1 MSTFIFENLISEK
14 IISSSW
20 GLLNLLYPAAAGVGL
35 NLLLNRLLKP
45 RFGRPWL
52 TAAAI
57 PFLIHLATAMV
68 IGWEPGLQWSVP
80 GTWLLWYPVF
90 LLLLCSVFYKGP
102 AAAKLYLAVTFCT
115 FYLLTMQTMEHLG
128 YILFQMALHA
138 ELPPGDRELPVLI
151 FYTCPFFTGLPY
163 PDSFLRAVL
172 YNSVFFISLAVACV
186 LILISSRCLAVKLKR
201 RTWEMKWKEVVFLL
215 LPAGAGISFYIF
227 INFIKQVLFETA
239 AVELVKWYGPAFYLL
254 IPALTLGLMAAVL
267 YSCDIYEQLLVFGE
281 EKGKADMLENQVEQ
295 MEGHIQDIE
304 RLYTGIRSMKHDMQN
319 YLFDIRSLLSSRGI
333 RVEDDPEGLGAYFS
347 GIGEAL
353 DRMNAVYHTG
363 NPVTD
368 VVINEKYRQA
378 RSLGAQFTC
387 SFRFPEAYRISAF
400 DISIILNNALNN
412 ALEAC
417 ERLKEKN
424 PEAPL
429 SIQIEAY
436 CKNNV
441 FLMEITNTFD
451 GILKHAE
458 RERFLMTRK
467 EDPFEHG
474 LGFQNIRRCAEKY
487 FGTADYRY
495 SEDRFY
501 LTVMLQRVWKSE

>member
-1 MSTFIFENLISEK
+1 MNAFIFENLISEK
-14 IISSSW
+14 IISSPW

-35 NLLLNRLLKP
+35 ILLLNRLLKP

-57 PFLIHLATAMV
+57 PFLIHLVTAMV

-80 GTWLLWYPVF
+80 GTWLLWYPVI

-138 ELPPGDRELPVLI
+138 ELP
-151 FYTCPFFTGLPY
+151 Y
-163 PDSFLRAVL
+163 PDGFLRAVL
-172 YNSVFFISLAVACV
+172 YNGVFFISLAVACV
-186 LILISSRCLAVKLKR
+186 LILISSRCLALKLKR

-378 RSLGAQFTC
+378 HSLGAQFTC

-424 PEAPL
+424 PEAPP
-429 SIQIEAY
+429 SI
-436 CKNNV
+436 
-441 FLMEITNTFD
+441 
-451 GILKHAE
+451 
-458 RERFLMTRK
+458 
-467 EDPFEHG
+467 
-474 LGFQNIRRCAEKY
+474 
-487 FGTADYRY
+487 
-495 SEDRFY
+495 
-501 LTVMLQRVWKSE
+501 

>member
-1 MSTFIFENLISEK
+1 MVGSGNLAAVVSRD
-14 IISSSW
+14 SAALMF
-20 GLLNLLYPAAAGVGL
+20 GLLQGTGCCEALSGSDLLYVLPSDDAD
-35 NLLLNRLLKP
+35 N
-45 RFGRPWL
+45 
-52 TAAAI
+52 
-57 PFLIHLATAMV
+57 
-68 IGWEPGLQWSVP
+68 
-80 GTWLLWYPVF
+80 GTP
-90 LLLLCSVFYKGP
+90 
-102 AAAKLYLAVTFCT
+102 
-115 FYLLTMQTMEHLG
+115 G

-138 ELPPGDRELPVLI
+138 ELPPGNRELPVLI

-424 PEAPL
+424 PEVPL